1 MISYSMSFIACARSF
16 TFFLLRTFPC
26 ASSRGIF
33 CPLAYPRIY
42 LSPTTMLRARATANN
57 DSIVI
62 ASGSLAIQLSAFMR
76 HLHVCGIPQT
86 WKRSKVVCL
95 RELIPIGASVA
106 SLKCRQS
113 CTSGKAGGLNCEPLK
128 AVWPDYAGML
138 ATRTSSVDRTVGL
151 LSPALG
157 YSCALALRPAPP
169 LTRSIPSP
177 KSSTPQNSSSDP

>member
-1 MISYSMSFIACARSF
+1 MLVESF
-16 TFFLLRTFPC
+16 
-26 ASSRGIF
+26 SSERLIWNG
-33 CPLAYPRIY
+33 P
-42 LSPTTMLRARATANN
+42 
-57 DSIVI
+57 
-62 ASGSLAIQLSAFMR
+62 
-76 HLHVCGIPQT
+76 
-86 WKRSKVVCL
+86 
-95 RELIPIGASVA
+95 LIPLIDIIWRKNRSAAQTPSPDYSWCSRDRGETLPERRQISSA
-106 SLKCRQS
+106 LKRQARRCAMKS

-169 LTRSIPSP
+169 LTPSIPSP